1 MGVPQER
8 FVEDLAPGMTASI
21 SKTITEADIILY
33 SGVSTDVN
41 PLHLDEDYAAETI
54 FKGRVA
60 HGMLSASL
68 ISAVLAN
75 KLPGPGTIYMS
86 QNMRFRAPVRPDDT
100 VTARVTIKEVLVDK
114 KRVILDTTCTVRGN
128 VVIEGEATVMFPS
141 RKD

>member
-1 MGVPQER
+1 MHPIQER
-8 FVEDLAPGMTASI
+8 FVEDLSVGMTASI
-21 SKTITEADIILY
+21 SKTITETDIILF

-41 PLHLDEDYAAETI
+41 PIHIDEEYASATI

-60 HGMLSASL
+60 HGMLSSSL

-86 QNMRFRAPVRPDDT
+86 QNMRFRAPVRPEDT
-100 VTARVTIKEVLVDK
+100 VTATVTVKEVLVDK

-141 RKD
+141 RAG

>member
-1 MGVPQER
+1 MHPIQER
-8 FVEDLAPGMTASI
+8 FVEDLAVGMTASI
-21 SKTITEADIILY
+21 SKTITETDIILF

-41 PLHLDEDYAAETI
+41 PIHIDEEYAAATI

-75 KLPGPGTIYMS
+75 KLPGPGTIYMA
-86 QNMRFRAPVRPDDT
+86 QNARFRSPVRPEDT
-100 VTARVTIKEVLVDK
+100 VTATVTIKEVLVEK
-114 KRVILDTTCTVRGN
+114 KRVILDTTCRVGDR

>member
-1 MGVPQER
+1 MQSAQQR

-41 PLHLDEDYAAETI
+41 PLHLDEDYASETI

-75 KLPGPGTIYMS
+75 KLPGPGTIYMG
-86 QNMRFRAPVRPDDT
+86 QNMRFRAPVRPEDT
-100 VTARVTIKEVLVDK
+100 VTARVTIKEVQLDK

-141 RKD
+141 RNG